1 MVVQRTSVGLDVH
14 ARSVVASALDG
25 DTGEIS
31 EQRLTPAHADVAV
44 WIGGLPGPVKV
55 SASGLAV
62 GDPAAAAPG
71 TAGVAHGDS
80 GHRVWTKVLDAPAG
94 AYPSEPHL
102 ASIRATHGAC
112 SSSPSSRRRA
122 AL

>member
-1 MVVQRTSVGLDVH
+1 MWG
-14 ARSVVASALDG
+14 AP
-25 DTGEIS
+25 TGEDAMS
-31 EQRLTPAHADVAV
+31 TCVSRSDLFNSPVRRRLFGLLATLAV
-44 WIGGLPGPVKV
+44 I

-71 TAGVAHGDS
+71 TASVAHGDS
-80 GHRVWTKVLDAPAG
+80 GHRVWTKVLDPPAG
-94 AYPSEPHL
+94 AYRPSRISP
-102 ASIRATHGAC
+102 SIRATHGAF